1 MENTKAKA
9 ILSLSGYEFKII
21 ELLKKSIIDNKVNA
35 DLEDGNNIN
44 VLVKKAIDNDLNLN
58 SVNVKFNKTGKEQL
72 RFFPLGQIVYL
83 SDSIELIQC
92 NSNSV
97 YFTMSG
103 KMDGKVTL
111 NRHIVFDIRVGEY
124 NLTLDANIV
133 LSEYSDRKFEFIK
146 LFNKINSIR
155 MLDSTAFDDTGFE
168 FTNIYARVE
177 IRDIELSEFNI
188 ANNYKYHLDK
198 LNSALYCYYESLKDG
213 MTKINDSK

>member
-21 ELLKKSIIDNKVNA
+21 ELLKKSIINNKINAELKDGDNIK
-35 DLEDGNNIN
+35 
-44 VLVKKAIDNDLNLN
+44 VLVRKAIDSELNLN

-72 RFFPLGQIVYL
+72 RFFPLGQIAHL
-83 SDSIELIQC
+83 SDSLELRQC

-111 NRHIVFDIRVGEY
+111 NRHIVFVIKVNEY

-133 LSEYSDRKFEFIK
+133 LLEYSDRKMEFVK
-146 LFNKINSIR
+146 MFNIINSIR
-155 MLDSTAFDDTGFE
+155 MLDSEAFDDTGFE
-168 FTNIYARVE
+168 FTNTYARIKLRDVE
-177 IRDIELSEFNI
+177 SSKIKI
-188 ANNYKYHLDK
+188 ADSYKYYLDK
-198 LNSALYCYYESLKDG
+198 LNSSLYCYYESLKEEIKG
-213 MTKINDSK
+213 E

>member
-21 ELLKKSIIDNKVNA
+21 ELLKKSIIDNKIRVE
-35 DLEDGNNIN
+35 LEDGDNIK
-44 VLVKKAIDNDLNLN
+44 VLVRKAIDSELNLN

-72 RFFPLGQIVYL
+72 RFFPLGQIAHL
-83 SDSIELIQC
+83 SDSIELVQC

-103 KMDGKVTL
+103 KMDGKFTL

-133 LSEYSDRKFEFIK
+133 LSEYVDRKMEFIK
-146 LFNKINSIR
+146 LFNKLNSIR

-168 FTNIYARVE
+168 FANTYARIKLRDVE
-177 IRDIELSEFNI
+177 SSKIKI
-188 ANNYKYHLDK
+188 ADSYKYYLDK
-198 LNSALYCYYESLKDG
+198 LNSALYCYYETLKDG
-213 MTKINDSK
+213 IKGE